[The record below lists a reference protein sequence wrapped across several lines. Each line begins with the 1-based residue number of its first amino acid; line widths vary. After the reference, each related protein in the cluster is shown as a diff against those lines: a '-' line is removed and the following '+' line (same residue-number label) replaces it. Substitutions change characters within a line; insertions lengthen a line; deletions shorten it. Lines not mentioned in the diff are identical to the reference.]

1 MSSAAVSSLFLLQV
15 LTRASNFALGT
26 VLARVLGP
34 EWFAI
39 SNVQLQLASASA
51 LFLTKEG
58 LRRACQRMYPGGG
71 GTPLVHGVNLA
82 WVSVPL
88 TAVCAG
94 LVGAYTAYRADPS
107 RAQHDSAAIV
117 NPAEYSF
124 TVWVVCLAAVIEA
137 AAEPAWLYA
146 QANDLI
152 PKRAVAEGVAL
163 VLKAVA
169 TALLAIVYREATG
182 AAAAF
187 GYAQLVYS
195 LVYVA
200 LLYLVLHRVCGLNQ
214 LLPRSPPKSNAAPEA
229 TLDRLLPTSHRAVGA
244 QYCWQSMQKYALTE
258 GERLVLVRISPLAQQ
273 GIFALVS
280 NLGSLVARL
289 ILQPI
294 EEVAFGHFSQLAAA
308 ELAKGGRTSVG
319 GASSARGV
327 GPAGLITLH
336 ALLRGAAIF
345 GGVVLAFGPAYSWLL
360 LRILYGTAWTTT
372 EAPALLALY
381 CAHVCTMAINGVAE
395 AFVHAT
401 ASPEELTRLSRAMV
415 VLAAAYI
422 PVAAAG
428 LQLAGSFGLVVA
440 NCLNMLA
447 RIAYCAAFI
456 SRAVRAEWADEA
468 SGAARRAARAGLALA
483 AASAVTSMA
492 RRGSAGREHQR
503 RARAHVARGR
513 VPVAVGVVVMRRSP
527 SCRALRLR
535 AIARRPRGGHRE

>member
-1 MSSAAVSSLFLLQV
+1 MREGGGGSAWNGAVVGVLCRGACVHIHTIHHIFMSSAAVSSLFLLQV

-214 LLPRSPPKSNAAPEA
+214 LLLDPLPNRTPRPRPRSTGCCRPP
-229 TLDRLLPTSHRAVGA
+229 
-244 QYCWQSMQKYALTE
+244 TE
-258 GERLVLVRISPLAQQ
+258 RW
-273 GIFALVS
+273 
-280 NLGSLVARL
+280 AR
-289 ILQPI
+289 
-294 EEVAFGHFSQLAAA
+294 S
-308 ELAKGGRTSVG
+308 T
-319 GASSARGV
+319 
-327 GPAGLITLH
+327 
-336 ALLRGAAIF
+336 
-345 GGVVLAFGPAYSWLL
+345 
-360 LRILYGTAWTTT
+360 
-372 EAPALLALY
+372 
-381 CAHVCTMAINGVAE
+381 
-395 AFVHAT
+395 
-401 ASPEELTRLSRAMV
+401 
-415 VLAAAYI
+415 
-422 PVAAAG
+422 
-428 LQLAGSFGLVVA
+428 AGSR
-440 NCLNMLA
+440 CK
-447 RIAYCAAFI
+447 
-456 SRAVRAEWADEA
+456 S
-468 SGAARRAARAGLALA
+468 
-483 AASAVTSMA
+483 T
-492 RRGSAGREHQR
+492 H
-503 RARAHVARGR
+503 
-513 VPVAVGVVVMRRSP
+513 
-527 SCRALRLR
+527 
-535 AIARRPRGGHRE
+535 